1 MSHPFLTRM
10 AIVGVAAAATLVLA
24 ACGDTARDVSVARS
38 GVARFHQ
45 QLDAAKYDE
54 IYIYTVRET
63 MDFHLTRPKAHGAHT
78 RFQFP
83 ISRHGRTTSGH

>member
-1 MSHPFLTRM
+1 M

-24 ACGDTARDVSVARS
+24 ACGSTARDVSVARS

-54 IYIYTVRET
+54 IYNEATPEFRNAAKRDEFLAFAQAVHRKLGTVKDAT
-63 MDFHLTRPKAHGAHT
+63 QT
-78 RFQFP
+78 RFL
-83 ISRHGRTTSGH
+83 